1 MCGHIGQN
9 VCKYKC
15 ECKCRYGMS
24 LWMQMQV
31 WDVFMNENVGMGC
44 LYECKC
50 RYEVWDVFM
59 NANVG
64 MGCLYEC
71 KCRSGMS

>member
-1 MCGHIGQN
+1 
-9 VCKYKC
+9 
-15 ECKCRYGMS
+15 
-24 LWMQMQV
+24 MQMQV

>member
-1 MCGHIGQN
+1 
-9 VCKYKC
+9 
-15 ECKCRYGMS
+15 
-24 LWMQMQV
+24 
-31 WDVFMNENVGMGC
+31 MNENVGMGC
-44 LYECKC
+44 LNECKC